1 VKTIYLDNNATTP
14 LDPRVLEG
22 MQPYMQ
28 DNFGNPSSSHEL
40 GWKANAAVIKAR
52 RRVADLINAA
62 HKEIVFTSGAT
73 ESNNMIILGT
83 VMKHLY
89 PFNPTADPAS
99 KVHIITSNVE
109 HKCILNACER
119 AEEWGA
125 EVIYLPADRFGIVSA
140 KAVEDA
146 MKPHTKLVSLI
157 FVNNEIGTVNPVTEI
172 GALCRSRGIV
182 FHTDAAQAAAKLPID
197 IKEMNID
204 ALSISGHKIYGPK
217 GVGALFLG
225 KDVQIKPLV
234 VGGAQECGCRA
245 GTLNV
250 PGIVGLGMACE
261 FGRQDLEKDCQ
272 RITPLRDFLIEQI
285 LDRVDGSALNGHPQ
299 QRVHGNASIT
309 VPGISLGSLSRRLDD
324 ICFSSVSACS
334 SGKPSYVLKA
344 LGLCD
349 EACRSTLRFGV
360 GRFTTKK
367 EIELAVEK
375 IIAAIAEESFCL
387 SVSYLTMSKLCLFYI
402 V

>member
-1 VKTIYLDNNATTP
+1 MKTIYLDNNATTP
-14 LDPRVLEG
+14 VDPRVLEG

-52 RRVADLINAA
+52 RRVADLINSS

-83 VMKHLY
+83 VMKHLH
-89 PFNPTADPAS
+89 PFNPDVEPGS

-125 EVIYLPADRFGIVSA
+125 EVTYLPADRFGMVSA
-140 KAVEDA
+140 EAVEA
-146 MKPHTKLVSLI
+146 ALKPHTKLVSLI
-157 FVNNEIGTVNPVTEI
+157 FVNNEIGTVNPVKEI
-172 GALCRSRGIV
+172 GALCRSKGIV
-182 FHTDAAQAAAKLPID
+182 FHTDAAQAACKVPID
-197 IKEMNID
+197 VDEMNID
-204 ALSISGHKIYGPK
+204 SLSISGHKIYGPK
-217 GVGALFLG
+217 GVGALYLG

-250 PGIVGLGMACE
+250 PGIVGLGLACE
-261 FGRQDLEKDCQ
+261 IGRQDLKSDCN
-272 RITPLRDFLIEQI
+272 RITPLRDYLVEQI
-285 LDRVDGSALNGHPQ
+285 LTRIDGSTLNGHPEY
-299 QRVHGNASIT
+299 RVHGNASIT
-309 VPGISLGSLSRRLDD
+309 VPGISLNSLSRKLDD

-349 EACRSTLRFGV
+349 EACMSTLRFGV
-360 GRFTTKK
+360 GRFSTQE
-367 EIELAVEK
+367 EIESAVEK
-375 IIAAIAEESFCL
+375 IVSAIGEEIFC
-387 SVSYLTMSKLCLFYI
+387 
-402 V
+402 